1 MLSSITNVLF
11 MCICICADKEDEM
24 SFTRTA
30 GAAGV
35 VAVLLMLLNLALV
48 GNQPTLDDP
57 ISEVRSYIS
66 EDLDM
71 HRAGL
76 LFGAA
81 ILPFYAVF
89 LVGIVSL
96 VRVADREHNES
107 WAIVALAGGI
117 LIGATA
123 TVGDVM
129 FGTLTLRGG
138 AGLDDETIRALW
150 DLNVRAYSSTG
161 LAIGTMIGAVAIS
174 ALRHPRW
181 DEWYGWLSALAAV
194 LAFVTIIGTNWTS
207 DTGYYLGFLGF
218 LALIVWTIATAVLML
233 REESPAI

>member
-1 MLSSITNVLF
+1 
-11 MCICICADKEDEM
+11 M

-35 VAVLLMLLNLALV
+35 IAVLLMLLNLALL

-57 ISEVRSYIS
+57 TSEVVSYIG

-96 VRVADREHNES
+96 IRASDREHNES

-117 LIGATA
+117 LLGAVA
-123 TVGDVM
+123 TVGDLM
-129 FGTLTLRGG
+129 IGALTLRGG

-150 DLNVRAYSSTG
+150 DVGVRAYSSAG
-161 LAIGTMIGAVAIS
+161 IAIGTMTAAVAIS
-174 ALRHPRW
+174 SLRHPRW
-181 DEWYGWLSALAAV
+181 AEWYGWLSALAAV
-194 LAFVTIIGTNWTS
+194 VAFITIIGTNWTS

-218 LALIVWTIATAVLML
+218 GALIVWTIVTAVLML
-233 REESPAI
+233 REE